1 LLAIPDEYDFAC
13 EQQNQRIVINRDILR
28 INNLGSV
35 LGMPRSG
42 LQGSGVEQQ
51 NQIRREPRATKSE
64 NHNQLRYFEN

>member
-35 LGMPRSG
+35 LGVRRSG

-51 NQIRREPRATKSE
+51 NQIRREP
-64 NHNQLRYFEN
+64 